1 MVLSR
6 SPRETLGAL
15 RNHLLI
21 PASVALLAGLG
32 GIAFGLT
39 HDDVVT
45 ALGALLFLP
54 SAVLLFGI
62 AAKRHGVGPFASST
76 DRTD

>member
-6 SPRETLGAL
+6 SPCETLGAL
-15 RNHLLI
+15 RSQLLI
-21 PASVALLAGLG
+21 PAVVALLAGLG
-32 GIAFGLT
+32 GIVFGIIRN
-39 HDDVVT
+39 DIVT

-62 AAKRHGVGPFASST
+62 VAKRHGV
-76 DRTD
+76 